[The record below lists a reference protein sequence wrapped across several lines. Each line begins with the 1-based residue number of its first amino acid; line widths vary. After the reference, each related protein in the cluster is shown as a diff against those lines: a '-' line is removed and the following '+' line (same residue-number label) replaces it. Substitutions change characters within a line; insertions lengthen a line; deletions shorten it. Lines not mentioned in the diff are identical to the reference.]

1 MWPKALLELLPHVTR
16 LVPLAT
22 RYFDSK
28 SAGEDATRV
37 ALERK
42 LGETA
47 ASLRGDIQRAAE
59 AGVAASEGLG
69 AQISRQTATLAA
81 IAADVKAA
89 KLSTESLEARMTK
102 LEERGARH
110 SYLFAILFL
119 QLTTICILIAL
130 LFLSRHR

>member
-47 ASLRGDIQRAAE
+47 ASLRVDIQRGAE
-59 AGVAASEGLG
+59 AGEALQT
-69 AQISRQTATLAA
+69 QISRQTATLSEVAA
-81 IAADVKAA
+81 SVKAL
-89 KLSTESLEARMTK
+89 KVSSESLEARMTK